1 MFETIVTPEQLA
13 ELQEKG
19 SPLQIWDCSY
29 DLVKKDWGLEEFI
42 KEHVPGAIFI
52 DIHHDLCAEEGKP
65 RASGG
70 RHPLPTREDFQ
81 IRLGSFG
88 ITPET
93 QIIVYDRNG
102 SNFCV
107 RAWWM
112 LRWAGHK
119 NVAVLDGGLRA
130 WKESRKPTAAGERVR
145 PHVEGAPAYNPGPE
159 LVRLWTIDQVKENL
173 ITKKAQLFDARAP
186 ERYRGDVE
194 PLDPRAGHIPG
205 AINRPCGKSFTPE
218 GKFLP
223 ADDLREQLK
232 GFFPE
237 GKECVSYCGSGITA
251 TPLVLAAKIA
261 NMPEPIV
268 FGGSFSEWSRDD
280 SVKVETGPNPYQE

>member
-1 MFETIVTPEQLA
+1 MCETIVTPQQLA
-13 ELQEKG
+13 ELKQKG

-29 DLVKKDWGLEEFI
+29 DLVKKDWGFEEFS

-52 DIHHDLCAEEGKP
+52 DIHKDLCVEEGKP

-81 IRLGSFG
+81 VRLGKLGF
-88 ITPET
+88 TPET
-93 QIIVYDRNG
+93 QVVVYDRNG

-119 NVAVLDGGLRA
+119 NAAVLDGGLRA
-130 WKESRKPTAAGERVR
+130 WKEAGLALESGAGSRPCVENAA
-145 PHVEGAPAYNPGPE
+145 PYNPGPA
-159 LVRLWTIDQVKENL
+159 LVRLWTIDQVKANL
-173 ITKKAQLFDARAP
+173 VSKEAQLFDARAP

-205 AINRPCGKSFTPE
+205 AINRPCGKSFNAE
-218 GKFLP
+218 GKFLS
-223 ADDLREQLK
+223 ADELRTQLK
-232 GFFPE
+232 SFFPE

-261 NMPEPIV
+261 GLPEPIV
-268 FGGSFSEWSRDD
+268 FGGSFSEWSRDE
-280 SVKVETGPNPYQE
+280 SVEIATGSNP